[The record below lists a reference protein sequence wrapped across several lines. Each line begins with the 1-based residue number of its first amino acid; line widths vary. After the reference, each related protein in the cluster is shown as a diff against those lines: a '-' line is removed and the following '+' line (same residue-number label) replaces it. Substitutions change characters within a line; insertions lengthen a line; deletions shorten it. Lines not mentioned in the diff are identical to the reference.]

1 MKNSKT
7 FSVKGMH
14 CASCSSII
22 KRRISKLR
30 GVEICEVNYATE
42 KAQIT
47 YESDAVSLDKM
58 NNEIKKLGYE
68 LVDSEAQVMDHSTH
82 TGLNQSKGDKLQE
95 LKKQKQHVLTMI
107 PLMITSLVVMGWEIG
122 AKPLELW
129 LEMPKVIMEFFHHLL
144 PLMATY
150 AMFVVGAPY
159 LRGIWR
165 FIKYRA
171 ANMDTLIGIGT
182 LTAYLFSFIVTA
194 FEEPLAT
201 LIDTNQVY
209 YDVTII
215 VIGFITLGKYLEA
228 GSKIKTGETIEKLL
242 NLQAKTALILR
253 DGAELEVALNEVIVG
268 DIVIVK
274 PGAKIPVDGVITE
287 GTSSIDESM
296 ISGEAMPVDKKIGD
310 IVIGSTINKQ
320 GYFQFRATKVGAST
334 MLAQIVK
341 MVEEAQGSKAP
352 IQNLVDK
359 ISSVFVPAVLV
370 VAVAT
375 LLVWITVG
383 TFFLGFTTALSYG
396 LICMVG
402 VLVIAC
408 PCALGLATPTAL
420 IVGVGKGAEHGIL
433 IKNAESLEKL
443 RDINTIVMD
452 KTGTITNGKPKVTDV
467 IVFNTKDNG
476 KELLQ
481 LAASIE
487 VKSEH
492 PLAQAIVN
500 EGKKKGINFLT
511 VDKFRAT
518 EGVGVVGVIGKKSVS
533 VTKPDFKDVDKRVR
547 DLQLDGKTVVTV
559 SVDRKMLGAI
569 AISDTV
575 KDGAVNAVTSLHKF
589 GIRVIMMTGDNKS
602 AAEYIAKQ
610 VGVDSVIAG
619 VMPQDKASKIKEL
632 QSSGTKVAMAGDGIN
647 DAPALTQADV
657 GIAMA
662 NGADVAIESADVV
675 LLHGDIQKIANTVK
689 LSKAT
694 VRTIKQNLFWAF
706 IYNVIGIPLAAG
718 ALYPFAGVLLSPVF
732 AGFAMA
738 SSSVSVVFN
747 SLRLRGLNID
757 GNQSIIK

>member
-1 MKNSKT
+1 MTNLSKT
-7 FSVKGMH
+7 FNVKGMH
-14 CASCSSII
+14 CASCSSVI
-22 KRRISKLR
+22 KRKLGKIE
-30 GVEICEVNYATE
+30 GVEACEVNYATE
-42 KAQIT
+42 KAQIS
-47 YESDAVSLDKM
+47 YESNRVSLDKM
-58 NNEIKKLGYE
+58 NSEIKKIGYE
-68 LVDSEAQVMDHSTH
+68 LIDNEAQVMDNLSHM
-82 TGLNQSKGDKLQE
+82 GLNQTKDDKLQE
-95 LKKQKQHVLTMI
+95 LNKQKQYVFTMI
-107 PLMITSLVVMGWEIG
+107 PLMITSAVVMGWEIG
-122 AKPLELW
+122 AEPFGLW
-129 LEMPKVIMEFFHHLL
+129 PEMSTVIMEFFHHLL

-150 AMFVVGAPY
+150 TLFVVGVPY
-159 LRGIWR
+159 LKGIWN

-182 LTAYLFSFIVTA
+182 LTAYIFSFIVTA

-201 LIDTNQVY
+201 IIDTNQVY

-228 GSKIKTGETIEKLL
+228 KSKIKTGEAIEKLL

-253 DGAELEVALNEVIVG
+253 DGLEVEVPLNEVVVG

-287 GTSSIDESM
+287 GASSIDESM
-296 ISGEAMPVDKKIGD
+296 ISGESMPVDKKIGN

-320 GYFQFRATKVGAST
+320 GYFQFEATKVGSST

-359 ISSVFVPAVLV
+359 VSSIFVPVVLGI
-370 VAVAT
+370 AIAT
-375 LLVWITVG
+375 LLVWMIVG
-383 TFFLGFTTALSYG
+383 TFILGFSTALSYG

-443 RDINTIVMD
+443 RDIDTIVMD

-467 IVFNTKDNG
+467 ILFDKKYNK

-481 LAASIE
+481 FAASVEI
-487 VKSEH
+487 KSEH
-492 PLAQAIVN
+492 PLAQAIID
-500 EGKKKGINFLT
+500 EGKNKGVTFLAVKNF
-511 VDKFRAT
+511 KAT
-518 EGVGVVGVIGKKSVS
+518 DGVGVEGFINKKSITVS
-533 VTKPDFKDVDKRVR
+533 KPDMKDANRVVQ
-547 DLQLDGKTVVTV
+547 DLQSDGKTVAIV
-559 SVDRKMLGAI
+559 SLNKKAIGAV

-575 KDGAVNAVTSLHKF
+575 KEGAANAVAALHNF
-589 GIRVIMMTGDNKS
+589 GIQVIMMTGDNKF
-602 AAEYIAKQ
+602 AGEYIAKQ
-610 VGVDSVIAG
+610 VGIDSVIAG
-619 VMPQDKASKIKEL
+619 VMPQDKAGKIKEL
-632 QSSGTKVAMAGDGIN
+632 QRTGAKVAMAGDGIN

-662 NGADVAIESADVV
+662 NGTDVAIESADVV
-675 LLHGDIQKIANTVK
+675 LLHGDIQKISNAIK

-706 IYNVIGIPLAAG
+706 IYNVVGIPLAAG
-718 ALYPFAGVLLSPVF
+718 VLYPFVGILLSPVF

-738 SSSVSVVFN
+738 SSSVSVVLN
-747 SLRLRGLNID
+747 SLRLRRLNI
-757 GNQSIIK
+757 GNN